1 VRVNELMTRDV
12 VAVRPWTP
20 LKEVAGLML
29 EHRISGVPVVDNDGM
44 VVGVISESDFLL
56 KERGRDAV
64 RPSPLV
70 WLVGEQKQTRHERS
84 VIDATTAQ
92 HAMTSPAVTIDG
104 SATVR
109 DAATLMVDRRVNR
122 LPVTES
128 GHLVGIIT
136 RSDLLRPY
144 LRSDAQI
151 ADAVR
156 LALHAADGVQVDS
169 VVRGIVQLSGQAAS
183 HEMAQTVIKVAESV
197 DGVMAVRSHRLTW
210 PEPAVVTVIG

>member
-1 VRVNELMTRDV
+1 VRVYELMSREV
-12 VAVRPWTP
+12 IAVRPWTP
-20 LKEVAGLML
+20 LKEVAELML
-29 EHRISGVPVVDNDGM
+29 THRISGVPVVDNDGT
-44 VVGVISESDFLL
+44 VVGVVSESDFLL

-64 RPSPLV
+64 RPSPLI
-70 WLVGEQKQTRHERS
+70 WLLGEQKQTRHERS

-92 HAMTSPAVTIDG
+92 NAMTSPAVTIET

-128 GHLVGIIT
+128 GHLVGIVT

-144 LRSDAQI
+144 VRSDAQI

-156 LALHAADGVQVDS
+156 LALHAADGIQVDS
-169 VVRGIVQLSGQAAS
+169 VVRGVVQVSGQAAS
-183 HEMAQTVIKVAESV
+183 QQMAETAVKIAEGV
-197 DGVMAVRSHRLTW
+197 DGVVAVRSHRLTW
-210 PEPAVVTVIG
+210 PEPAVVTVVG